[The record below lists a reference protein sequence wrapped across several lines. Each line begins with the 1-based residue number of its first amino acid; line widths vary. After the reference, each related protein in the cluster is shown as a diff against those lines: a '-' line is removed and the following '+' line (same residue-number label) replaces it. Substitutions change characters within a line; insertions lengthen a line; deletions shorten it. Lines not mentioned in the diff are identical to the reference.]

1 MFGDKPYNRNIAP
14 VENKWVSV
22 TTFGEGYHNYH
33 HTFPWDYSAAELNYG
48 FNLNRKLI
56 DLTAW
61 MGLAWNLKRPSLD
74 LVHSAKKRIR
84 NRYQFEEM
92 HDMNGRGY

>member
-14 VENKWVSV
+14 VENSWVSA

-56 DLTAW
+56 ELTVW
-61 MGLAWNLKRPSLD
+61 LGLAGNLKRPSAA
-74 LVHSAKKRIR
+74 LVQLAKDKIR
-84 NRYQFEEM
+84 SHDEM
-92 HDMNGRGY
+92 HDFVNGRGY